1 MKASADGLHHAYPQM
16 SPESVLCLLHVAG
29 VGRKVHDAGS
39 VGFAEF
45 DSSLKRKDFGHQ
57 AFAGS
62 RNLAIAEGSERII
75 AAELVAAHTRFYP
88 AALDHKATHLRLRT
102 NTLTASPH
110 IACLPALSAHISE
123 DLWRSCGESELH
135 VEVTDL

>member
-1 MKASADGLHHAYPQM
+1 MKASTHGLHHACPQM

-29 VGRKVHDAGS
+29 VSRKVHDAGS

-62 RNLAIAEGSERII
+62 RNMAIAEGSERII
-75 AAELVAAHTRFYP
+75 AGELVAAQLRFCP
-88 AALDHKATHLRLRT
+88 AALDDKATHFSLR
-102 NTLTASPH
+102 
-110 IACLPALSAHISE
+110 AHTS
-123 DLWRSCGESELH
+123 R
-135 VEVTDL
+135 VARR